1 MKYNSGIIYALG
13 FTEADEWFPFYV
25 GRTERPEQR
34 FKEHQYAAKS
44 ADDTSTHVYQFIKN
58 ELVPLGIEF
67 EMRELEKYGDE
78 GPTDLEDE
86 HIVKL
91 LLDGH
96 SLKNM
101 KKGDANWLAER
112 QHAAKD
118 MKQRGMTSY
127 RKYKE
132 RLSYEEQQRKIE
144 EANAKRIAEELAHQ
158 AWQEEQAAFQTA
170 LQTIREAT
178 RLKNIAHAHK
188 IAEEQ
193 RIKDEEKD
201 LNVKRRKILEDIRIK
216 SQEGRRNIFIQQETE
231 RMMREDEEAQQKIEQ
246 ANKVKEQSKV
256 INELLNPYYD
266 DNLDVQ
272 TYREYAKLLSQYI
285 QTVEMEKPTSTAL
298 PQAYIRLKFL
308 TDKIK
313 ELA

>member
-1 MKYNSGIIYALG
+1 MKYNPGIIYALG
-13 FTEADEWFPFYV
+13 FTESGLWFPFYV
-25 GRTERPEQR
+25 GRTERPKQR
-34 FKEHQYAAKS
+34 SKEHQYAAKS
-44 ADDTSTHVYQFIKN
+44 ADDTSTHVYQFIKK
-58 ELVPLGIEF
+58 ELIPLGIEF
-67 EMRELEKYGDE
+67 EMRELETYGEE

-91 LLDGH
+91 LLDGQ

-112 QHAAKD
+112 QNAAKD
-118 MKQRGMTSY
+118 MQHRGMTSY
-127 RKYKE
+127 RKYKQ

-144 EANAKRIAEELAHQ
+144 EANAQRIAAEIAHK
-158 AWQEEQAAFQTA
+158 AWQQEQAALLT
-170 LQTIREAT
+170 LREAT
-178 RLKNIAHAHK
+178 RLKNIAYAHK

-193 RIKDEEKD
+193 RIKDEETDINK
-201 LNVKRRKILEDIRIK
+201 KRRKILEDIRIK
-216 SQEGRRNIFIQQETE
+216 NQEGRRNIFIQQETE

-246 ANKVKEQSKV
+246 ANKVKEQTKA
-256 INELLNPYYD
+256 INELIAPYHD

-272 TYREYAKLLSQYI
+272 IYREYAKLLSQYI

-313 ELA
+313 ELT

>member
-1 MKYNSGIIYALG
+1 MKYNPGIIYALG
-13 FTEADEWFPFYV
+13 FTEAEEWFPFYV
-25 GRTERPEQR
+25 GRTKRSEKR
-34 FKEHQYAAKS
+34 FKEHQCAAKS
-44 ADDTSTHVYQFIKN
+44 ADDNSTHVYQFIKN
-58 ELVPLGIEF
+58 ELIPLGIKF

-96 SLKNM
+96 ALKNM

-112 QHAAKD
+112 QNAAKD

-127 RKYKE
+127 RKYKQ

-144 EANAKRIAEELAHQ
+144 EANAKRIAEELAHL
-158 AWQEEQAAFQTA
+158 AWQEEQAALLT
-170 LQTIREAT
+170 LKEAT
-178 RLKNIAHAHK
+178 RLKNIAYAHK

-193 RIKDEEKD
+193 RIKSQEKD
-201 LNVKRRKILEDIRIK
+201 DNAKRRKILEDIRIK
-216 SQEGRRNIFIQQETE
+216 NQEGRRNIFIQQEAE
-231 RMMREDEEAQQKIEQ
+231 RLMREDEESQQKIQQ
-246 ANKVKEQSKV
+246 ANKVKEQAKV

>member
-1 MKYNSGIIYALG
+1 MKYNPGIIYALG
-13 FTEADEWFPFYV
+13 FTEAGLWFPFYV

-44 ADDTSTHVYQFIKN
+44 ANDASTHVYQFINK
-58 ELVPLGIEF
+58 ELMPLGIEF
-67 EMRELEKYGDE
+67 EMRELETYGEE

-86 HIVKL
+86 HIVRL
-91 LLDGH
+91 LVDGQ

-112 QHAAKD
+112 QNAAKD

-132 RLSYEEQQRKIE
+132 RLSYEEQQRKID
-144 EANAKRIAEELAHQ
+144 EANAKRIAEELAHK
-158 AWQEEQAAFQTA
+158 AWQEEQAALLT
-170 LQTIREAT
+170 LREAT
-178 RLKNIAHAHK
+178 RLKNIAYAHQL
-188 IAEEQ
+188 AEEQ
-193 RIKDEEKD
+193 RIRDEEK
-201 LNVKRRKILEDIRIK
+201 RIK
-216 SQEGRRNIFIQQETE
+216 VEQSGILRRIREQQYANTRENNIRAEAE
-231 RMMREDEEAQQKIEQ
+231 RLMREDEETQQKIQQ
-246 ANKVKEQSKV
+246 ANKVKEQAKV
-256 INELLNPYYD
+256 INELIAPYHD

-272 TYREYAKLLSQYI
+272 TYREYAKMMSQYI
-285 QTVEMEKPTSTAL
+285 QTLEMDNPNSKIL
-298 PQAYIRLKFL
+298 PESYLRLKFL

>member
-1 MKYNSGIIYALG
+1 MKYNPGIIYALG
-13 FTEADEWFPFYV
+13 FTESGLWFPFYV
-25 GRTERPEQR
+25 GRTERPKQR

-44 ADDTSTHVYQFIKN
+44 ADDTSTHVYQFIKK
-58 ELVPLGIEF
+58 ELIPLGIEF
-67 EMRELEKYGDE
+67 EMRELETYGEE

-91 LLDGH
+91 LLDGQ

-112 QHAAKD
+112 QNAAKD
-118 MKQRGMTSY
+118 MQHRGMTSY
-127 RKYKE
+127 RKYKQ

-144 EANAKRIAEELAHQ
+144 EANAQRIAAEIAHK
-158 AWQEEQAAFQTA
+158 AWQQEQAALLT
-170 LQTIREAT
+170 LREAT
-178 RLKNIAHAHK
+178 RLKNIAYAHK

-193 RIKDEEKD
+193 RIKDEETDINK
-201 LNVKRRKILEDIRIK
+201 KRRKILEDIRIK
-216 SQEGRRNIFIQQETE
+216 NQEGRRNIFIQQETE

-246 ANKVKEQSKV
+246 ANKVKEQTKA
-256 INELLNPYYD
+256 INELIAPYHD

-272 TYREYAKLLSQYI
+272 IYREYAKLLSQYI

-313 ELA
+313 ELT

>member
-1 MKYNSGIIYALG
+1 MKYNPGIIYALG
-13 FTEADEWFPFYV
+13 FTESGQWFPFYV

-34 FKEHQYAAKS
+34 FKEHQRAGKN
-44 ADDTSTHVYQFIKN
+44 ADDDSTHVYQFIKN
-58 ELVPLGIEF
+58 ELIPLSIEF
-67 EMRELEKYGDE
+67 EMRELETYGEE

-91 LLDGH
+91 LIDGQ

-112 QHAAKD
+112 QNAAKD

-127 RKYKE
+127 RKYKQ

-144 EANAKRIAEELAHQ
+144 EANTKRIAEELAYNQ
-158 AWQEEQAAFQTA
+158 WEEEYNVRKTAREKARQEQLA
-170 LQTIREAT
+170 L
-178 RLKNIAHAHK
+178 AHK

-193 RIKDEEKD
+193 RIKDEEKR
-201 LNVKRRKILEDIRIK
+201 LKVEQSCILRKIREQQYAATREKNIRAEAERLM
-216 SQEGRRNIFIQQETE
+216 QE
-231 RMMREDEEAQQKIEQ
+231 EEIRQQKIDQ
-246 ANKVKEQSKV
+246 ANKVKEQAKV

-266 DNLDVQ
+266 DDLDVQ